1 MDVDEAI
8 RVLEARAGSPTFRR
22 AVGSAVDEAVR
33 TIIDVHRCSVCI
45 DLDRAI
51 ELLQNLHLFRMR
63 MRRLLEALDELLKG
77 NLAKLLEEIDI
88 EVDHVPEGGAQG
100 VGDVHKA
107 LLGEV
112 ESFES
117 YLGGLVE
124 MVRGAR
130 ARCRER
136 AGGKAT

>member
-1 MDVDEAI
+1 MDVDEAV
-8 RVLEARAGSPTFRR
+8 RVLEARAGNPTFKR
-22 AVGSAVDEAVR
+22 AVGSTVDEAVR
-33 TIIDVHRCSVCI
+33 TLIHVHKCSVCI

-63 MRRLLEALDELLKG
+63 MRRLMETLDGLLKG
-77 NLAKLLEEIDI
+77 NLAKLLEEVDID
-88 EVDHVPEGGAQG
+88 VDMAPEGGAQG
-100 VGDVHKA
+100 IGDAYKA

-117 YLGGLVE
+117 YLGDLVE

-136 AGGKAT
+136 AP